1 LGMSSMVKSPSVVWN
16 RIMKKFLFAADGA
29 I

>member
-1 LGMSSMVKSPSVVWN
+1 LGSSSMVKSPSVVWN
-16 RIMKKFLFAADGA
+16 RIMKRFLVTAEGA